1 MEGLTFYPLAFLT
14 MREASHGLSKRGSH
28 IMGVSYF
35 QCVYIRSYFYCLFFF
50 AFGLLYALVEVS

>member
-1 MEGLTFYPLAFLT
+1 MEALTFYPMTFLT
-14 MREASHGLSKRGSH
+14 MREASHGLSKTGSH

-50 AFGLLYALVEVS
+50 AFGLLYVLVEVS